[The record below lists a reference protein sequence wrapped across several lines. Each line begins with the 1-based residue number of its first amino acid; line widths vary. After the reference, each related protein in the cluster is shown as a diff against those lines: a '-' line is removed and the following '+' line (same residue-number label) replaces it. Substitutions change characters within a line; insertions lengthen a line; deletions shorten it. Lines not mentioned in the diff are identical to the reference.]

1 MNRSIFGLA
10 ASLALVGSTY
20 AAALIDNFEG
30 YTSLIGTDM
39 NGIEGSGWT
48 VSNGAP
54 LNPLDGP
61 VVILDS
67 YTWDESDQSATVGG
81 VEQTSLGVTSL
92 SHTLSD
98 GTDMTLSNGLYASW
112 AQWEMDYT
120 ESTEGFRNSYSI
132 TVDTNF
138 GNLLTINLVAAGA
151 NQYLMSWSTGYN
163 LSGVTGIGEGSI
175 GYLSAAQSTQIRI
188 GTWLDGSDLKYELSN
203 AGTVV
208 SSGIL
213 TDALASH
220 RMTDFA
226 VNWDS
231 TSNGGLGNGSLTIDN
246 VSIVPEPSSA
256 LLGLLGTS
264 LANSDKI
271 KRCRNNRGN
280 FLCDNFGDHL
290 SQSNYKSPASLDDR
304 ISHPLNSSL
313 GIGKKSTGI
322 PSSFYLYYCWGSST
336 NFRVNS
342 TLQRFNPQHSR
353 ITFCDLV
360 SCPKLVRLVS
370 ATAIKVGAGLAKNLE
385 YPAIRLKSKPAL
397 SQASVTNI

>member
-264 LANSDKI
+264 LA
-271 KRCRNNRGN
+271 
-280 FLCDNFGDHL
+280 F
-290 SQSNYKSPASLDDR
+290 
-304 ISHPLNSSL
+304 
-313 GIGKKSTGI
+313 
-322 PSSFYLYYCWGSST
+322 
-336 NFRVNS
+336 
-342 TLQRFNPQHSR
+342 
-353 ITFCDLV
+353 
-360 SCPKLVRLVS
+360 
-370 ATAIKVGAGLAKNLE
+370 
-385 YPAIRLKSKPAL
+385 IRRRRA
-397 SQASVTNI
+397 A